1 VFSTQL
7 ATLKEVVCFR
17 STKSNVESTLE
28 VNSMNGP
35 IKKKLAG
42 FLAAALIALVAVGC
56 DEEAPPYDD
65 PAADQEEVEQETEVA
80 EEAQPEEPAHA
91 YADFHDD
98 FAPLPPVPDSL
109 DELPPGVNVVQFE
122 MRLLTEGMQNILRL
136 IADDRLDEIPDQIRQ
151 IHPAY
156 ELTHQA
162 IEEGIYAPPVNS
174 DQIDEFIAMDDE
186 FHDDLRALVAA
197 SREGDLQGATD
208 RYSDLVQGCTSCHGQ
223 FRFP

>member
-1 VFSTQL
+1 MCNR
-7 ATLKEVVCFR
+7 KEQKFAALLVV
-17 STKSNVESTLE
+17 
-28 VNSMNGP
+28 
-35 IKKKLAG
+35 
-42 FLAAALIALVAVGC
+42 ALIALLAMGC
-56 DEEAPPYDD
+56 EEEAPPYDD
-65 PAADQEEVEQETEVA
+65 PAAEPQEETEQVESEQEAVK
-80 EEAQPEEPAHA
+80 EAQPEEPAHA

-98 FAPLPPVPDSL
+98 FAPLPEVPDSL
-109 DELPPGVNVVQFE
+109 DDLPPGVNVVQFE

-151 IHPAY
+151 VHPAY

-162 IEEGIYAPPVNS
+162 LEEGSYAPPVNS
-174 DQIDEFIAMDDE
+174 EQIEEFIAMDDE
-186 FHDDLRALVAA
+186 FHDILRALVAA